1 LPKITGQLSESHP
14 EETVAEKLYSLP
26 VGFISGGG
34 APLPAQI
41 LAGQRRPAE
50 PQWTTIL
57 FIPLS
62 APLHKL
68 ETHWAR
74 DCDKIILRRC
84 PACERDS
91 IIGHGRRSKQA
102 HDEHHDWIGIRRGRC
117 LGCGKTFTFLP
128 LLSLPYTHYSLLARC
143 QTLRR
148 RFVEHCSWE
157 EATPTL
163 KDSNCV
169 PDPSTLRRWSSG
181 LECSEPAASFLR
193 QTVARLAHWLM
204 RGDQGDHQGDRHAW
218 LASWLTPVLQ
228 TLWPLRL

>member
-1 LPKITGQLSESHP
+1 LDLFRRRSS
-14 EETVAEKLYSLP
+14 A
-26 VGFISGGG
+26 SGSDLGRST
-34 APLPAQI
+34 PA
-41 LAGQRRPAE
+41 AE

-62 APLHKL
+62 ASLHKL
-68 ETHWAR
+68 ETDWAR
-74 DCDKIILRRC
+74 DCDKTILRRC
-84 PACERDS
+84 PTCERDS

-128 LLSLPYTHYSLLARC
+128 LFSLPYTHYSLLARC

-148 RFVEHCSWE
+148 RFVEHCCWE

-163 KDSNCV
+163 KDSNRV

-181 LECSEPAASFLR
+181 LDRSQLALSFVR
-193 QTVARLAHWLM
+193 QTLAHVAHWLAC
-204 RGDQGDHQGDRHAW
+204 GDQANHNAGP
-218 LASWLTPVLQ
+218 LSWLTPVLQ
-228 TLWPLRL
+228 ILWPLRL